1 MSSDE
6 GVNLEEEYFHREE
19 QAKLAKLR
27 EEAARKAA
35 AEEKEKLRELHHLR
49 CGKCGTKMDT
59 QLYKGVEIEIC
70 PACGAVLLDAG
81 ELEKLAGADQSGIVS
96 SIADLFSF
104 TKKKK

>member
-1 MSSDE
+1 MQDE

-27 EEAARKAA
+27 EAAAAQAAVDAKAA
-35 AEEKEKLRELHHLR
+35 LAALHHHH
-49 CGKCGTKMDT
+49 CGKCGTAMDT
-59 QLYKGVEIEIC
+59 QVYKGVEIEVC

-81 ELEKLAGADQSGIVS
+81 ELEKLAGADQSGFVS

-104 TKKKK
+104 TKRKK